1 MVGCLWRRVKQA
13 GLQGAM
19 AIALT
24 VPLHGHC
31 EAQPAT
37 SSQPLVTAHASE
49 VADAPVVVFNRT
61 VLSFRVPY
69 LGMSPEERA
78 RRSMANIQQALDM
91 GGRGLVTVKTT
102 PQGQLIFVDDL
113 MTVILSPEDVDPLT
127 GDTLDKLT
135 ARTVQALQQS
145 IKATQEARD
154 THHLLI
160 SVAMVVGATILALV
174 LYAAAGFVRKRLLA
188 ALLRF
193 VERKTATLGAGATEI
208 LRRDRIV
215 SAIRAV
221 DLSLRWALGLLVS
234 YAWLSFSLQ
243 RFPFTRPWGEGL
255 HAYLVSVASKLAM
268 GVIGAVPG
276 LLVAVLILLMARAVV
291 GALGSFFERVEQG
304 QVGVHWIAPESAGPT
319 RRIATWLIWLFALA
333 MAYPYLP
340 GAQTEAF
347 KGMSMLIGLMMSM
360 GASSFVGQ
368 VAGGMILTY
377 SSMLRKGEYVRI
389 GDHEGTVVSIGAFNT
404 RIRTGL
410 GEEIT
415 LPNSLIVGSATK
427 NYSRAVKGAGYVVDT
442 VVTIGYD
449 TPWRQVH
456 AMLIEAAQRT
466 PGVLSDP
473 APTVFQTALSDY
485 YPEYR
490 LVCQAIPQAPRP
502 RAEVLANLH
511 ANIQDVFNEYGVQI
525 MSPHYVLD
533 PQEAKVVPPARWY
546 TEPARRVAGDD
557 RASGA

>member
-1 MVGCLWRRVKQA
+1 MGKLTRLCTMWAMGLVLALSVPMYGWCDAQA
-13 GLQGAM
+13 PRSPEPSVA
-19 AIALT
+19 
-24 VPLHGHC
+24 
-31 EAQPAT
+31 
-37 SSQPLVTAHASE
+37 ASPNDVQE
-49 VADAPVVVFNRT
+49 APVVVFNRT

-69 LGMSPEERA
+69 LGMSPQERA

-91 GGRGLVTVKTT
+91 GGHGVVTVKAT
-102 PQGQLIFVDDL
+102 PQGQLIFVDEL
-113 MTVILSPEDVDPLT
+113 MTVILSPDDVDPLT
-127 GDTLDKLT
+127 GDSLDKLT
-135 ARTVQALQQS
+135 ARTVLALQQS

-160 SVAMVVGATILALV
+160 SMALV
-174 LYAAAGFVRKRLLA
+174 VVATVLAVVLYVAAGFVRKRLLS
-188 ALLRF
+188 ALMQF
-193 VERKTATLGAGATEI
+193 VERKTAALGAGATEI

-215 SAIRAV
+215 SVIRKV

-234 YAWLSFSLQ
+234 YAWLSFVLQ
-243 RFPFTRPWGEGL
+243 RFPYTRPWGEGL
-255 HAYLVSVASKLAM
+255 HAYLLSVAGKLAM
-268 GVIGAVPG
+268 GVVGAVPG
-276 LLVAVLILLMARAVV
+276 LVVAILILLMARAVV
-291 GALGSFFERVEQG
+291 GALGSFFERVGQG
-304 QVGVHWIAPESAGPT
+304 HVGVHWMSPESAGPT

-347 KGMSMLIGLMMSM
+347 KGMSVLIGLMMSM

-389 GDHEGTVVSIGAFNT
+389 GEHEGTVVSIGAFNT

-456 AMLIEAAQRT
+456 AMLIEAAHRT
-466 PGVLSDP
+466 PGVLADP
-473 APTVFQTALSDY
+473 APTVFQMALSDY

-490 LVCQAIPQAPRP
+490 LVCQAIPQEPRP
-502 RAEVLANLH
+502 RAEVLATLH

-533 PQEAKVVPPARWY
+533 PSEAKVVPPARWY
-546 TEPARRVAGDD
+546 TEPARRVSGSDA
-557 RASGA
+557 ASGA

>member
-1 MVGCLWRRVKQA
+1 M
-13 GLQGAM
+13 
-19 AIALT
+19 
-24 VPLHGHC
+24 VPLHGVCDAPSGTAH
-31 EAQPAT
+31 P
-37 SSQPLVTAHASE
+37 PLVNAPSN
-49 VADAPVVVFNRT
+49 DAPDASVVVFNRT

-69 LGMSPEERA
+69 LGMSTQERA
-78 RRSMANIQQALDM
+78 RRSMVNIQQALDL
-91 GGRGLVTVKTT
+91 GGPGVVSVKAT
-102 PQGQLIFVDDL
+102 PQGQLIFVDEL
-113 MTVILSPEDVDPLT
+113 MTVILSPDDVDPLA

-135 ARTVQALQQS
+135 ARTVLALQQS

-160 SVAMVVGATILALV
+160 SMALVAGATVLAVV
-174 LYAAAGFVRKRLLA
+174 LYAAAGFVRKRLLS
-188 ALLRF
+188 ALLQF
-193 VERKTATLGAGATEI
+193 VERKTAALGAGATEI
-208 LRRDRIV
+208 LRRGRIV

-221 DLSLRWALGLLVS
+221 DLSLRWALGLLVA
-234 YAWLSFSLQ
+234 YAWVSFSLQ
-243 RFPFTRPWGEGL
+243 RFPYTRPWGEGL

-268 GVIGAVPG
+268 GIIGAVPG
-276 LLVAVLILLMARAVV
+276 LLVAVLILLIARAVV

-304 QVGVHWIAPESAGPT
+304 HVGVHWMAQESAGPT

-347 KGMSMLIGLMMSM
+347 KGMSVLIGLMMSM

-389 GDHEGTVVSIGAFNT
+389 GEHEGTVVSIGAFNT

-456 AMLIEAAQRT
+456 AMLIEAAHRT
-466 PGVLSDP
+466 PGVLADP

-490 LVCQAIPQAPRP
+490 LVCQAIPQEPRP
-502 RAEVLANLH
+502 RAEVLATLH

-533 PQEAKVVPPARWY
+533 PGEAKVVPPARWY
-546 TEPARRVAGDD
+546 AEPARHVAGSDIV
-557 RASGA
+557 SGA